1 MNELYKTLASIWST
15 LVVLR
20 FYMALGA
27 ERDLI
32 KRTLT
37 NFKMYSGRVQDFL
50 LSSQTFKAN
59 LTLL

>member
-1 MNELYKTLASIWST
+1 MNELYRTLASIWST
-15 LVVLR
+15 LVVLK
-20 FYMALGA
+20 FYMALDA
-27 ERDLI
+27 ERDFI
-32 KRTLT
+32 KCTLT